1 MILKLYIHMSMKSAP
16 EKLAFRVPTLEVQQN
31 DFKIFSDSSEQ
42 AVEVNFE
49 TSHFIVEFFF

>member
-1 MILKLYIHMSMKSAP
+1 MKSAP